1 MTQSA
6 KIPVRV
12 SHIEPLNASL
22 RRITLEPADGRLFP
36 ASAAGAHIQLE
47 LIGEARIWRNAY
59 SLVSPPGSRTA
70 YTIIVR
76 KVPQGRGGSLFLH
89 ERLAVGQTLNMS
101 PPVNLF
107 PIARLARKH
116 LMLAA
121 GIGVTP
127 FLAYRTDLAETPFE
141 LHLRCRATDQA
152 AFETLLANWPQY
164 HIHTTPDLHVSDLL
178 RRQPLGTHLYLCGPA
193 GFMQSAETAA
203 RALGWPEAR
212 IHQEHFGGPAGGH
225 PFTAIL
231 ARSGRT
237 IHVAQD
243 QTLLE
248 AIEAANIDA
257 PSLCRGGACGECRL
271 TLLAGS
277 PDHRD
282 HFLTES
288 EHATSI
294 MPCVS
299 RSHSETI
306 TIDI

>member
-6 KIPVRV
+6 RIPVRV
-12 SHIEPLNASL
+12 ARIEPLNDTL
-22 RRITLEPADGRLFP
+22 RRITLQPASGRLLP
-36 ASAAGAHIQLE
+36 ASAPGAHIQLE
-47 LIGEARIWRNAY
+47 LTGESRIWRNAY
-59 SLVSPPGSRTA
+59 SLISPPGLRTA
-70 YTIIVR
+70 YSIIVR

-89 ERLAVGQTLNMS
+89 ESLAAGQTLNMS

-121 GIGVTP
+121 GIGLTP
-127 FLAYRTDLAETPFE
+127 FLSYLPALAEAPLE
-141 LHLRCRATDQA
+141 LHLRCRAPDQP
-152 AFETLLANWPQY
+152 AFETLLAGCAHA
-164 HIHTTPDLHVSDLL
+164 HIHASPEFNITDLL
-178 RRQPLGTHLYLCGPA
+178 RHQPLGTHLYLCGPT
-193 GFMQSAETAA
+193 GFMQSAEFAA
-203 RALGWPEAR
+203 RALGWPAAR
-212 IHQEHFGGPAGGH
+212 IHQEHFGAPAGGR

-231 ARSGRT
+231 ARTGRT
-237 IHVAQD
+237 IRVAQD

-248 AIEAANIDA
+248 ALEAANIDA

-271 TLLAGS
+271 PLLAGI

-288 EHATSI
+288 EHATAI

-306 TIDI
+306 TIDV

>member
-6 KIPVRV
+6 RLHVRV
-12 SHIEPLNASL
+12 AGIEPLNATL
-22 RRITLEPADGRLFP
+22 RRITLQHAEGALLP
-36 ASAAGAHIQLE
+36 ASAPGAHIQLE
-47 LIGEARIWRNAY
+47 LRGDTRSWRNAY
-59 SLVSPPGSRTA
+59 SLVSPPGTRTA
-70 YTIIVR
+70 YSIIVR
-76 KVPQGRGGSLFLH
+76 KVPQGRGGSLYLH
-89 ERLAVGQTLNMS
+89 ERLAIGQTLTIL

-107 PIARLARKH
+107 PIAGLARKH

-127 FLAYRTDLAETPFE
+127 FLSTRAALAETPFE
-141 LHLRCRATDQA
+141 LHLRCRAADQA
-152 AFETLLANWPQY
+152 AFQTLLAPWPHA
-164 HIHTTPDLHVSDLL
+164 HIHAGPDFNPTDLL
-178 RRQPLGTHLYLCGPA
+178 RHQPLGTHLYLCGPT
-193 GFMQSAETAA
+193 GFMQAAEAAA
-203 RALGWPEAR
+203 RALGWPAAR
-212 IHQEHFGGPAGGH
+212 IHQEHFGAPTGGRA
-225 PFTAIL
+225 FDAVL
-231 ARSGRT
+231 ARTGRT

-248 AIEAANIDA
+248 ALEAADIDA

-271 TLLAGS
+271 PLLAGT

-282 HFLTES
+282 HFLSES

-299 RSHSETI
+299 RSHGEAI